1 MAGIRNIHHVQLW
14 DDTVAGPAPESGL
27 GKLRKHASLSTVRSP
42 PLSSDQV
49 TRSITITKG
58 NNNVLGL
65 RKLKMDPGRVPDS
78 PTSSSCN
85 PGTPLTPGT
94 PCDHFGPFSADKI
107 PSSGE
112 ADAASLTTYEWIVLN
127 ALDR

>member
-1 MAGIRNIHHVQLW
+1 MGFLHKLW
-14 DDTVAGPAPESGL
+14 DETVAGPTPENGL
-27 GKLRKHASLSTVRSP
+27 GKLRKHDSLSTVRSP
-42 PLSSDQV
+42 PLSTDQV
-49 TRSITITKG
+49 TRSIIVTKG
-58 NNNVLGL
+58 NNNVRGL

-78 PTSSSCN
+78 PTGSSSN

-94 PCDHFGPFSADKI
+94 PCDNLGPFTADKI

-112 ADAASLTTYEWIVLN
+112 SDASSFTAYEWIVIN